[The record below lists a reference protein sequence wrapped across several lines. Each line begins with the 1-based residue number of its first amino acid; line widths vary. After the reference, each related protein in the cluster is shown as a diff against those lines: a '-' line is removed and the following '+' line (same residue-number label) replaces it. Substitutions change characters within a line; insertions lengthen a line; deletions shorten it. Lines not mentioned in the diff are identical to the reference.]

1 MWRYT
6 FTYEIAGVEHTWTVE
21 TEEKTLEQLLEMFD
35 LNPDIPTGIQCKID
49 GTAI

>member
-6 FTYEIAGVEHTWTVE
+6 FTYEIAGVETQWVVE

-35 LNPDIPTGIQCKID
+35 NNPDIPTGIQTRID
-49 GTAI
+49 GTAL